1 MTDKTAFKA
10 GYVAVIG
17 RPNVGKSTLINQVLQ
32 QKLSIVSHKPQTTRH
47 QILAI
52 YHNPKGQIV
61 FLDTPGIHNQKKTA
75 LNKQLNQTALSS
87 AQDVDVVLHLV
98 EAGQWHDEDR
108 RAADITLAGQAKKV
122 LVVNKVDLIDNK
134 SDLLPFVEKILAD
147 YNYDEVFYVSALKN
161 KQVDHLVT
169 GLLTLLP
176 ESPPLYDP
184 SFISDR
190 STRFFVSELIR
201 EQLTLRSH
209 QELPYSLTVTI
220 DAYEVKENMTHIHA
234 TIWVERDQQKRI
246 IIGRG
251 GAAIKQVGMK
261 ARSEIENFIQSRVN
275 LKLWVKIKSAWTDDQ
290 QALDGLGYKEP

>member
-1 MTDKTAFKA
+1 MTKKEQFKA

-52 YHNPKGQIV
+52 YHNPRGQIV

-75 LNKQLNQTALSS
+75 LNKQLNQTARSS

-108 RAADITLAGQAKKV
+108 RAADITMATQASKI
-122 LVVNKVDLIDNK
+122 LVINKVDLMDNK
-134 SDLLPFVEKILAD
+134 SDLLPFVEKILGD
-147 YNYDEVFYVSALKN
+147 YHYDEVFYISALKN
-161 KQVDHLVT
+161 KQVNHLVD
-169 GLLTLLP
+169 GLFKLLP
-176 ESPPLYDP
+176 ESAPLYEP
-184 SFISDR
+184 SYISDR

-201 EQLTLRSH
+201 EQLTLRFH

-220 DAYEVKENMTHIHA
+220 DAYEVKDNMTHIHA
-234 TIWVERDQQKRI
+234 TIWVEREQQKRI

-251 GAAIKQVGMK
+251 GDAIKQVGILSR
-261 ARSEIENFIQSRVN
+261 AEIENFIQSRVN
-275 LKLWVKIKSAWTDDQ
+275 LKLWVKIKSSWTDDQ
-290 QALDGLGYKEP
+290 QALDGLGYREP